1 MANFNQ
7 IGLDL
12 QSVMKRTYANLLY
25 RSSFYNFLN
34 EFYIGSIRE
43 TGTPIIEVIKQ
54 NKTSINT
61 RDYVEMT
68 SAVTPALV
76 NYKPVK
82 VDLTQLKM
90 DYSFRLPVAVIGS
103 NIMNAIDEAIRLND
117 SELEVKIDTFGYDKL
132 ADTITGD
139 RTASKTA
146 YDTGTIYTWA
156 PANKEGYIS
165 ALNTLKSKLF
175 NLNVYDTYRLGLE
188 AEEYGNLVSALT
200 SVLHFETLAGVEGV
214 DRGDIARAYGIDI
227 FAINSN
233 VLTNSEKGYFASP
246 VGTVGDTFF
255 ASMVEYN
262 GNYPGFPGYYVV
274 EGNVLFGAEV
284 VRPEAVIKL
293 VASASV

>member
-61 RDYVEMT
+61 RDYAEMT
-68 SAVTPALV
+68 SALTPALV

-103 NIMNAIDEAIRLND
+103 NIMIVN
-117 SELEVKIDTFGYDKL
+117 
-132 ADTITGD
+132 
-139 RTASKTA
+139 
-146 YDTGTIYTWA
+146 
-156 PANKEGYIS
+156 
-165 ALNTLKSKLF
+165 
-175 NLNVYDTYRLGLE
+175 
-188 AEEYGNLVSALT
+188 
-200 SVLHFETLAGVEGV
+200 
-214 DRGDIARAYGIDI
+214 
-227 FAINSN
+227 
-233 VLTNSEKGYFASP
+233 
-246 VGTVGDTFF
+246 
-255 ASMVEYN
+255 
-262 GNYPGFPGYYVV
+262 
-274 EGNVLFGAEV
+274 
-284 VRPEAVIKL
+284 
-293 VASASV
+293 